1 MSIIAIISISMTFSD
16 KIAHACYD
24 ESRSI
29 WIGGFVRFSCV
40 PIVHYVIL
48 QGNLAS
54 LVVKHT
60 LPLRVIAI
68 ALFVASYIIYEIK
81 VPERYVFYIGV
92 SIVPFYEVGG

>member
-1 MSIIAIISISMTFSD
+1 MSIIAVISISMMFSD

-40 PIVHYVIL
+40 RYVIL
-48 QGNLAS
+48 QSNLAS

-92 SIVPFYEVGG
+92 SIAPFYEVGG